1 MREKLKHWKN
11 VCKLHWKEIVTLSI
25 ALHWIVDSF
34 IIGPIFIAI
43 GWFLGI
49 HFGHG
54 H

>member
-1 MREKLKHWKN
+1 MNEKIKHWKDI
-11 VCKLHWKEIVTLSI
+11 CKLHWKEIVTLSI
-25 ALHWIVDSF
+25 ALHWIVDLL